1 MKRWVFLLSLAA
13 VSYAIFSAIVS
24 GCSDSD
30 ETTVLRVALPP
41 GRIADFERVV
51 VPGFEALAGVTIES
65 IGMRSADQVARLRIE
80 REHPSV
86 DVLWIDY
93 GEAQLL
99 AEAGLLAKLTQE
111 DIPNLAHVRDDARSP
126 HGIAPIT
133 FSSALGFLVNTE
145 RLSEPPRSWAELW
158 EPRYRSELALFDF
171 GSTLGPAFL
180 VMAARLEGGSETDIE
195 PGFAKLAELSDHA
208 VVFQSSGPANNL
220 MVAQGEAGI
229 TFGLASQT
237 LDLKANGAPVE
248 WIVPA
253 EGAIALPQGF
263 QVAAYAREPELARR
277 FVDYAL
283 SVDTQT
289 RLAEELLLV
298 VTNENVSLSPDTAAL
313 VPLDNIIYLDFAT
326 IGAERGAWTDRFNR
340 EILAR

>member
-1 MKRWVFLLSLAA
+1 MKRVLFAFALAA
-13 VSYAIFSAIVS
+13 TLG
-24 GCSDSD
+24 GCA
-30 ETTVLRVALPP
+30 EEARVLRVALPP

-51 VPGFEALAGVTIES
+51 VPQFEEMTGVEIETV
-65 IGMRSADQVARLRIE
+65 GMRSADQVARVRIE
-80 REHPSV
+80 REQSSL

-99 AEAGLLAKLTQE
+99 AREELLANLTE
-111 DIPNLAHVRDDARSP
+111 DDIPNLAEIREEALSP
-126 HGIAPIT
+126 LGIAPIT
-133 FSSALGFLVNTE
+133 FSSALGFLINTE
-145 RLSEPPRSWAELW
+145 RLETPPRSWAALW
-158 EPRYRSELALFDF
+158 EPQYRDQIAMFDF

-180 VMAARLEGGSETDIE
+180 VMAARLDGGSETDVE
-195 PGFAKLAELSDHA
+195 PGFARLAELADHA

-237 LDLKANGAPVE
+237 LDLKANGAPVD

-263 QVAAYAREPELARR
+263 QIAAHAPEPELARR

-283 SVDTQT
+283 SVETQT

-298 VTNENVSLSPDTAAL
+298 VTNENVVLSADTAAL
-313 VPLDNIIYLDFAT
+313 VPLDNIIYLDFVT
-326 IGAERGAWTDRFNR
+326 IGAERGGWTDRFNR
-340 EILAR
+340 EILAQ

>member
-1 MKRWVFLLSLAA
+1 MKRLVMCLPLVIITLAIA
-13 VSYAIFSAIVS
+13 
-24 GCSDSD
+24 GCA
-30 ETTVLRVALPP
+30 EPERVLRVALPP

-51 VPGFEALAGVTIES
+51 VPQFEELTGVAIET

-99 AEAGLLAKLTQE
+99 AREDLLAKLTE
-111 DIPNLAHVRDDARSP
+111 ADIPNLVNVRDEARSP
-126 HGIAPIT
+126 LGIAPIT

-145 RLSEPPRSWAELW
+145 RLEAPPRSWAELW
-158 EPRYRSELALFDF
+158 EPRFQNELALFDF

-180 VMAARLEGGSETDIE
+180 VMAARLDGGSETNVE
-195 PGFAKLAELSDHA
+195 PGFARLSELAPHA

-220 MVAQGEAGI
+220 MVAQGEAGV

-237 LDLKANGAPVE
+237 LTLKAGGAPVD
-248 WIVPA
+248 WLVPT

-263 QVAAYAREPELARR
+263 QIAAHTREPDLARQ
-277 FVDYAL
+277 FIDYAL
-283 SVDTQT
+283 SVETQT

-298 VTNENVSLSPDTAAL
+298 VTNKNVELSPATAAL
-313 VPLDNIIYLDFAT
+313 VPLDNIIYMDFVT
-326 IGAERGAWTDRFNR
+326 ISAQRGAWTDRFNR
-340 EILAR
+340 EILTE

>member
-1 MKRWVFLLSLAA
+1 MRRFLLYVILT
-13 VSYAIFSAIVS
+13 V
-24 GCSDSD
+24 
-30 ETTVLRVALPP
+30 TTASCGEEARVLRVALPP

-51 VPGFEALAGVTIES
+51 VPQFEELTGVQVETV
-65 IGMRSADQVARLRIE
+65 GMRSADQVARLRIE
-80 REHPSV
+80 RERPSV
-86 DVLWIDY
+86 DVLWVDY

-99 AEAGLLAKLTQE
+99 ARENLLAKLTVDE
-111 DIPNLAHVRDDARSP
+111 IPNLAEIRDEALSP
-126 HGIAPIT
+126 LGIAPIT
-133 FSSALGFLVNTE
+133 FSSALGFLINTE
-145 RLSEPPRSWAELW
+145 RLEVPPRSWAALW
-158 EPRYRSELALFDF
+158 EPEYQNQLALFDF

-180 VMAARLEGGSETDIE
+180 VMAARLDGGSETDIE
-195 PGFAKLAELSDHA
+195 SGFTRLAELADHA

-220 MVAQGEAGI
+220 MVAQGEAGV

-237 LDLKANGAPVE
+237 LDLKANGAPVD

-263 QVAAYAREPELARR
+263 QIAAHTREPDLARR

-283 SVDTQT
+283 SIETQT

-298 VTNENVSLSPDTAAL
+298 VTNKNVTLSPETAAL
-313 VPLDNIIYLDFAT
+313 VPLNNIIYLDFVT

-340 EILAR
+340 EILTQ

>member
-1 MKRWVFLLSLAA
+1 MKPLTHLLLFTA
-13 VSYAIFSAIVS
+13 VVA
-24 GCSDSD
+24 GCAEEGD
-30 ETTVLRVALPP
+30 VLRVALPP

-51 VPGFEALAGVTIES
+51 VPEFESRTGVTIET

-80 REHPSV
+80 GEQPSV

-99 AEAGLLAKLTQE
+99 AREGLLAKLTEE
-111 DIPNLAHVRDDARSP
+111 DIPNLAEIRDQAKSP
-126 HGIAPIT
+126 LGIAPIT
-133 FSSALGFLVNTE
+133 FSSALGFIVNTE
-145 RLSEPPRSWAELW
+145 RLEELPESWADLW
-158 EPRYRSELALFDF
+158 EPRYENEIAMFDF
-171 GSTLGPAFL
+171 GSTLGPAIL
-180 VMAARLEGGSETDIE
+180 VIAARLAGGSETDIE
-195 PGFAKLAELSDHA
+195 PGFEKLAELAEHA

-248 WIVPA
+248 WIVPE

-263 QVAAYAREPELARR
+263 QVAAHTGKPDLAKR
-277 FVDYAL
+277 FVDYTL
-283 SVDTQT
+283 GVETQT

-298 VTNENVSLSPDTAAL
+298 VTNENVTLSEDTAPL
-313 VPLDNIIYLDFAT
+313 VPLDNIIYLDFVT

>member
-1 MKRWVFLLSLAA
+1 MKRFLLALPVTVVIA
-13 VSYAIFSAIVS
+13 
-24 GCSDSD
+24 GCADD
-30 ETTVLRVALPP
+30 ARVLRVALPP

-51 VPGFEALAGVTIES
+51 ASQFEALSGVKIETV
-65 IGMRSADQVARLRIE
+65 GMRSADQVARLRIE
-80 REHPSV
+80 REQPSV

-99 AEAGLLAKLTQE
+99 AREDLLAKLDE
-111 DIPNLAHVRDDARSP
+111 RDIPNLVEVRDEALSP
-126 HGIAPIT
+126 LGIAPIT
-133 FSSALGFLVNTE
+133 FSSALGFLINTE
-145 RLSEPPRSWAELW
+145 RLETPPRSWAALW
-158 EPRYRSELALFDF
+158 EPQYQDEIAMFDF

-180 VMAARLEGGSETDIE
+180 VMAARLDGGSETDIE
-195 PGFAKLAELSDHA
+195 PGFARLAELAEHA

-237 LDLKANGAPVE
+237 LDLKANGAPVD

-263 QVAAYAREPELARR
+263 QIAAHTREPELARR

-283 SVDTQT
+283 SVETQT

-298 VTNENVSLSPDTAAL
+298 VTNKNVVLTPDTAEL
-313 VPLDNIIYLDFAT
+313 VPLDNIVYLDFVT
-326 IGAERGAWTDRFNR
+326 IGAQRGAWTDRFNR
-340 EILAR
+340 EILAE